1 MSEIVKILI
10 SESAL
15 VLLRG
20 IASAPIPI
28 PPRSPAL
35 VAAQLSLYRL
45 EACRALIGTR
55 AKVTVDV
62 WRRGPVEAVLL
73 GIERRFGQT
82 MVAYKDAAG
91 KLGYSY
97 PALVRSP
104 WPDPDWVSA
113 VSLLGSRHPIAGLA
127 RVGLVAVDP
136 VAKLAAITPN
146 GLAAL
151 AYRDL
156 PTDLRLV
163 LDRVGGRSKRVAAIA
178 AEAGLLAEEA
188 EARLARLDEMG
199 LVEQPNLGYWRA
211 GPALELRCRRCLALP
226 ARPASSSCGPC
237 GKVMQE
243 EATGR
248 RAEARKDGAPC
259 LGCGQ
264 PKDGR
269 KALFCASC
277 QQRLESAERAR
288 RKAQTAGRRMRRLAL
303 RMLARQLR
311 ARRFSLA
318 RVASAM
324 GINRK
329 TAYKWTRVSS

>member
-1 MSEIVKILI
+1 MSKIIKVHI
-10 SESAL
+10 SESAAA
-15 VLLRG
+15 LLRS
-20 IASAPIPI
+20 IASAPVPI

-35 VAAQLSLYRL
+35 VAAQLNRYRL
-45 EACRALIGTR
+45 EACRALIGTK

-62 WRRGPVEAVLL
+62 WNRGPVEAVLL
-73 GIERRFGQT
+73 GIERRFGHA
-82 MVAYKDAAG
+82 MIAYKDAAG
-91 KLGYSY
+91 RLGYSY

-113 VSLLGSRHPIAGLA
+113 VGLLGSRHPIAGLA
-127 RVGLVAVDP
+127 RVGLVVVDLA
-136 VAKLAAITPN
+136 AKLATITPA

-156 PTDLRLV
+156 PADLRLV
-163 LDRVGGRSKRVAAIA
+163 LDRVGGRAKRVTAIA
-178 AEAGLLAEEA
+178 AETGLTLGEA
-188 EARLARLDEMG
+188 EARLARLDDMG
-199 LVEQPNLGYWRA
+199 LAEQPNLGYWRA

-226 ARPASSSCGPC
+226 ARPASSSCGSC
-237 GKVMQE
+237 GKAMQE

-264 PKDGR
+264 SKDGR
-269 KALFCASC
+269 KALFCADC
-277 QQRLESAERAR
+277 QDRLAAAERAR
-288 RKAQTAGRRMRRLAL
+288 RSAKTAGRQVRRLAL
-303 RMLARQLR
+303 QMLARQLR

-318 RVASAM
+318 RVAGAI
-324 GINRK
+324 GISRK

>member
-1 MSEIVKILI
+1 MSKIVKIHI

-15 VLLRG
+15 ALLRS
-20 IASAPIPI
+20 IASTPVPI

-35 VAAQLSLYRL
+35 VAAQLSRYRL
-45 EACRALIGTR
+45 EACRALVGTKAR
-55 AKVTVDV
+55 VTVDV
-62 WRRGPVEAVLL
+62 WNRGPVEAVLL
-73 GIERRFGQT
+73 GIERRFGHA

-113 VSLLGSRHPIAGLA
+113 VGLLNPKHPIAGLA

-136 VAKLAAITPN
+136 AAKLAAITPA
-146 GLAAL
+146 GLAVL

-156 PTDLRLV
+156 PPELRLV
-163 LDRVGGRSKRVAAIA
+163 LDRVGGRAKRVAAIA
-178 AEAGLLAEEA
+178 AEAGLTPGEA
-188 EARLARLDEMG
+188 EARLVCLDDMG
-199 LVEQPNLGYWRA
+199 LAEQPNLGYWRA

-237 GKVMQE
+237 GKAMQE

-269 KALFCASC
+269 KALFCAGC
-277 QQRLESAERAR
+277 QDRLVAAERAR
-288 RKAQTAGRRMRRLAL
+288 RKARTAGRQVRRLAL

-318 RVASAM
+318 RVAGAM
-324 GINRK
+324 GISRK

>member
-1 MSEIVKILI
+1 MSKIIKIFI
-10 SESAL
+10 SESAAA
-15 VLLRG
+15 LLRS
-20 IASAPIPI
+20 IASAPVPI

-35 VAAQLSLYRL
+35 VAANLSRYRL
-45 EACRALIGTR
+45 EACRALIGTKV
-55 AKVTVDV
+55 KVTVDV
-62 WRRGPVEAVLL
+62 WNRGPVEAILL
-73 GIERRFGQT
+73 GIERRFGYT

-91 KLGYSY
+91 RLGYSY
-97 PALVRSP
+97 PALVRSL
-104 WPDPDWVSA
+104 WPDLDWVLA
-113 VSLLGSRHPIAGLA
+113 VGLLGSKHPIAGLA
-127 RVGLVAVDP
+127 RVGLVVVDP
-136 VAKLAAITPN
+136 AARLAAITPA

-156 PTDLRLV
+156 PVDLRLV
-163 LDRVGGRSKRVAAIA
+163 LDRVGGRAKRVAAIA

-237 GKVMQE
+237 GKAMQE

-269 KALFCASC
+269 EALFCAGC
-277 QQRLESAERAR
+277 RDRLAAAERAR
-288 RKAQTAGRRMRRLAL
+288 CKARTAGRQVRRLAL

-311 ARRFSLA
+311 ARQFSLA
-318 RVASAM
+318 RVAGAM
-324 GINRK
+324 GISRK
-329 TAYKWTRVSS
+329 TAYRWTKVSS